1 MNQDTVKKNLLKLH
15 ECDEDFEVIF
25 SGKKSKKIN
34 GLYKYE
40 KKEIIIHNRNFENN
54 ETGDNLLFYTAMHEL
69 AHHIQFSENKQK
81 SVRAHTKLFYSI
93 LDDLV
98 DIAEK
103 KGLYKTG
110 IDDETKKLVDEARD
124 ISCKIAGLQ
133 RELGN
138 VLDRLHQVCV
148 KKGIRFEDV
157 IARKT
162 QISLQTMEKA
172 KKAASLGISK
182 DVGVD
187 IQEAAIKERDEE
199 KRQAI
204 INAGQEGKSISQAK
218 RVTAAPVTQEDET
231 VSLLKEK
238 KRLENTIQN
247 LTRRLEEVA
256 EQLRSKGEE

>member
-1 MNQDTVKKNLLKLH
+1 LPCIFLTISVVGVSIKESEGKGRKNSVNQDTVKKNLLKLH
-15 ECDEDFEVIF
+15 DCAEEFTVIF
-25 SGKKSKKIN
+25 SGKKSKKVN
-34 GLYKYE
+34 GLYKPD

-54 ETGDNLLFYTAMHEL
+54 EAGDNLLFYTAMHEL

-81 SVRAHTKLFYSI
+81 SVRAHTQLFYAI

-103 KGLYKTG
+103 KGLYKIL
-110 IDDETKKLVDEARD
+110 IDDDAQKLIEVARD
-124 ISCKIAGLQ
+124 ISCKIAEAQ

-138 VLDRLHQVCV
+138 VLDRLHHVCV

-157 IARKT
+157 IERKI

-172 KKAASLGISK
+172 KKAASLEIPK

-187 IQEAAIKERDEE
+187 IQEAAIKERDEG

-218 RVTAAPVTQEDET
+218 RVTAAPVTQ
-231 VSLLKEK
+231 
-238 KRLENTIQN
+238 
-247 LTRRLEEVA
+247 
-256 EQLRSKGEE
+256 GEE

>member
-1 MNQDTVKKNLLKLH
+1 VNQDTVKKNLLKLY
-15 ECDEDFEVIF
+15 ECAEEFTVIF
-25 SGKKSKKIN
+25 SGKKNKKVN
-34 GLYKYE
+34 GLYKPD
-40 KKEIIIHNRNFENN
+40 KKESVIHNRNFENN
-54 ETGDNLLFYTAMHEL
+54 EAGDNLLFYTAMHEL

-81 SVRAHTKLFYSI
+81 SVRAHTQLFYSI

-110 IDDETKKLVDEARD
+110 IDDETKELIEKARD
-124 ISCKIAGLQ
+124 ISCKIAEAQ
-133 RELGN
+133 RDLGN

-157 IARKT
+157 IERKI
-162 QISLQTMEKA
+162 QISLQTMKKA
-172 KKAASLGISK
+172 KKAASLEIPE

-187 IQEAAIKERDEE
+187 IQEAVIKERDEGKREAMIHAAE
-199 KRQAI
+199 K
-204 INAGQEGKSISQAK
+204 GKSVAQAK
-218 RVTAAPVTQEDET
+218 RSTTAPPTQEDET
-231 VSLLKEK
+231 ASLLKEK

-256 EQLRSKGEE
+256 EQLKSKGEE